1 MLLTIRLH
9 KYEGIFYFL
18 IKFIFTGSFYD
29 SKRFVS
35 SIEWRKVSYKILFNR
50 SNTLKSILKNFR
62 NLCIQFAR
70 IHVSFTDIFKN
81 GTFIVVDTF
90 YLLLLFSYEKKEK
103 IKFIRNI
110 LQIVNFR
117 NVNFYRNALN
127 PITNRRSI
135 LQSQQFIF
143 SLCWLQKSHFNIQ
156 FSSFSSFSNN
166 KIWDFFF
173 ITAH

>member
-35 SIEWRKVSYKILFNR
+35 SIEWRKVSYK
-50 SNTLKSILKNFR
+50 